1 MVLLIQGITVI
12 SVGIGDAVS
21 FDELNTISSDS
32 SSLVFHVDNFGALE
46 SIESNIISVA
56 SKECTDKS
64 EYGHIHTNG
73 TATDISVHCI
83 ATVPV
88 SDTSK
93 TQTFGQPIHGRD
105 SPKCKSESPADEQF

>member
-21 FDELNTISSDS
+21 FDELNTISSDP

-46 SIESNIISVA
+46 SIKSNIISVA
-56 SKECTDKS
+56 SRECTDKS
-64 EYGHIHTNG
+64 ECGHIHTNS
-73 TATDISVHCI
+73 TDISVHCI

-88 SDTSK
+88 SDTIK
-93 TQTFGQPIHGRD
+93 TQTFGQPIHGPD